1 MDLELLNKEQKEAV
15 LTLNGPLQILAGAGS
30 GKTRVIT
37 YRIAKLIENGIYPGE
52 ILALTFTNK
61 AAKEMKTRLEDLL
74 NNDVN
79 SMWIGTF
86 HSMCLRILRRYIDR
100 LGYTNNFVI
109 YDSYDQTTLLK
120 ECMKQANVISDTMKP
135 AYFSS
140 VISNAKDELISPTK
154 YEEKYAI
161 DTKTKFV
168 AKVYKLYQTKLKK
181 ANAVDFDDI
190 IVLTIKLLKENK
202 DILDFYQDKFKH
214 ILVDEYQDSNHAQYI
229 LINLLAQKNRNLCV
243 VGDDD
248 QSIYGWRGADIRNIL
263 EFEHDYSDAKII
275 KLERNY
281 RSTNMILNAANS
293 VIEKNLGRKSKKLW
307 TDKVSDVKVEIKKNY
322 GDKDEALFV
331 AQEIYK
337 LTSINNYKF
346 SDIAILYRTNV
357 QSRLIEEN
365 LLKKNI
371 PYNIYGG
378 LKFYDRKEIKDIL
391 AYLKVISNPTDDI
404 ALKRIINVPKRGI
417 GAKTIEKIQNKADVT
432 GEALYSAMIELDSID
447 FSSKLKNTLRNFVIQ
462 INSFRSMTEIIPTS
476 ELIEKII
483 ENTKYLTEFENEG
496 EIEVQ
501 TRQDNINEL
510 IAVSKEYEKNNPE
523 KKLSDFLTEISLSS
537 DIDKMQ
543 DNEDIVT
550 LMTVHSAKGLEF
562 PIVFLVGMEE
572 GVFPISR
579 ATMNDSQL
587 EEERRLCYVG
597 MTRAEEK
604 LYLTYATERNIFGKT
619 TNQRAS
625 RFLEDI
631 PKDALNGTVVSSRTK
646 EFEGYSMYNKY
657 KDKYKLERAVVDTT
671 PKEKTEFDIA
681 SQIKHPTFGIGKIVA
696 KNKDIYTIVFEGIG
710 LKKIDINYVKLEKL

>member
-74 NNDVN
+74 KNDVN

-337 LTSINNYKF
+337 LTSVNNYKF